1 MGSRWALSVV
11 AAAAVLAGS
20 VRGGGLDPG
29 AMMPVPK
36 PKPKPSPAVP
46 APHKGRIYRHAIG
59 FSFWYPLGWTVKEHD
74 DGLQLIPPKPAAT
87 AQGPSELYFITG
99 ESVAGEGIQ
108 HAGDVRVGQYLD
120 GEIRKLSPTMVRAGQ
135 PATVAMAKGQGVLLQ
150 WQGRS
155 ATGNVMHARA
165 YVAIIR
171 DHGVS
176 LIGLGDPKH
185 VQGRDAELR
194 RMFASFDV
202 GQGTIDRQLVGAWK
216 LKAVSSITN
225 WSVWE
230 TAWSRAQ
237 AVNEEQSTMALRADG
252 TWRRVTRR
260 HFLAG
265 AGGVWVEDN
274 SEKITEGR
282 WFAGNSQLYFLS
294 KHNAWDDYRYQ
305 VVRGNQGIQL
315 RLASGTKGTLWDRVP

>member
-46 APHKGRIYRHAIG
+46 APHKGRIYRHVIG

-108 HAGDVRVGQYLD
+108 HAGDLRVGQYLD
-120 GEIRKLSPTMVRAGQ
+120 GEIRKLSPTMVKAGQ
-135 PATVAMAKGQGVLLQ
+135 PATVPMAKGQGVLLQ

-155 ATGNVMHARA
+155 ATGNAVHARA

-194 RMFASFDV
+194 RIFASFDV
-202 GQGTIDRQLVGAWK
+202 GQGTIDRQLVGTWK

-230 TAWSRAQ
+230 TAWSRAS
-237 AVNEEQSTMALRADG
+237 AVSDTNSSLEAHRQDPLPRG
-252 TWRRVTRR
+252 RWRRVGRGQEREDHRGALVRR
-260 HFLAG
+260 QQPALPAL
-265 AGGVWVEDN
+265 
-274 SEKITEGR
+274 EGQCLGR
-282 WFAGNSQLYFLS
+282 LPLPARPREPGHPAPPGQR
-294 KHNAWDDYRYQ
+294 HE
-305 VVRGNQGIQL
+305 GHPMGQGPL
-315 RLASGTKGTLWDRVP
+315 GK